1 MHPSSP
7 YILIADD
14 DPDDQEMFAD
24 RWRLHNSEAEVE
36 CVSSGTEA
44 LSYLRNCPSD
54 RLPRLIVID
63 YKMPGITGDEVLRLL
78 LDDDRYAR
86 IPKIVWSSSNNKE
99 YIDLS
104 LQSGAQ
110 RYFTK
115 PADMPAFD
123 HMIEEISRLFR
134 GRTDGA

>member
-1 MHPSSP
+1 MRPLSD

-14 DPDDQEMFAD
+14 DPEDQEMFAD
-24 RWRLHNSEAEVE
+24 RWRIHNPDAEVE
-36 CVSSGTEA
+36 CVSSGNEA

-54 RLPRLIVID
+54 RLPNLIVID
-63 YKMPGITGDEVLRLL
+63 YKMPGITGDEVLRSLL
-78 LDDDRYAR
+78 RDDRYTR
-86 IPKIVWSSSNNKE
+86 IPKIVWSTSNNQE

-115 PADMPAFD
+115 PADMHAFD
-123 HMIEEISRLFR
+123 TMIEEISRMFR
-134 GRTDGA
+134 KDQR